1 MFSITF
7 KKNSIE
13 IDINKKINLELPSYF
28 SYLIKYL
35 VRIYKFIE

>member
-1 MFSITF
+1 MYSITF

-13 IDINKKINLELPSYF
+13 IDINKKIYLKLPSYL
-28 SYLIKYL
+28 SYLIKYI